1 MVMAFQPHRYSR
13 TKALFQEFIEVLSR
27 VDNLILLEIYPA
39 SELPI
44 KNYTSE
50 DLFKEI
56 NKLNKN
62 SNLVNWIDEAFQEF
76 NKFKDE
82 KYIFLTQ
89 GAGNTSL
96 LASRFK

>member
-1 MVMAFQPHRYSR
+1 MKYFR
-13 TKALFQEFIEVLSR
+13 LLCL
-27 VDNLILLEIYPA
+27 LIFVSFFSLI
-39 SELPI
+39 I
-44 KNYTSE
+44 KNYSSE
-50 DLFKEI
+50 DLFREI
-56 NKLNKN
+56 KKLNKN
-62 SNLVNWIDEAFQEF
+62 STLVNGIDEAFQEF